1 MSEGKGSTTAEDV
14 VRQYAGENDTDV
26 VLYNGPIDDAG
37 FGKLVKVCCDQQ
49 HRAKKILLILL
60 TYGGEADAAYRSAR
74 FLQEHYEH
82 VTVFIPS
89 LCKSAG
95 TILAIGAHSILMS
108 EFGELGPLDVQIL
121 KPDDLERSSGATV
134 VSALKMLKEESFEL
148 FEEFMLKIKRR
159 SSGAVT
165 LRTCMDIAASVTVGI
180 FKEIS
185 SQIDPA
191 YLGEMN
197 RNLKIAYEYGRRL
210 ADIGQNIEIE
220 SIRQL
225 VYDYP
230 EHGFI
235 IDRNEASELFDSV
248 EEPGEIVLY
257 IWSLLGQRAIVPNLF
272 DHDIALLSA
281 LPTTQSDNEETA
293 HDSIASTHDTDAT
306 RTETADSETDS
317 TGSDRQ
323 IEETTQKDGSIVLD
337 YPSGKCPG

>member
-14 VRQYAGENDTDV
+14 ARQYVGENDTDV
-26 VLYNGPIDDAG
+26 VLYNGPIDDSG
-37 FGKLVKVCCDQQ
+37 FWKLVKVCYDQQ

-74 FLQEHYEH
+74 FLQERYEH
-82 VTVFIPS
+82 VTVFIPDR
-89 LCKSAG
+89 CKSAG

-108 EFGELGPLDVQIL
+108 EFGELGPLDVQII
-121 KPDDLERSSGATV
+121 KPDDLERNSGATV

-148 FEEFMLKIKRR
+148 FEEFMLQIKRR

-180 FKEIS
+180 FKEIY

-197 RNLKIAYEYGRRL
+197 RNLKIAYEYGCRL
-210 ADIGQNIEIE
+210 AGIGKNIKMEN
-220 SIRQL
+220 IRQL

-235 IDRNEASELFDSV
+235 IDRNEARELFDSV
-248 EEPGEIVLY
+248 EDPSNIVLC
-257 IWSLLGQRAIVPNLF
+257 IWDQLGRRALVPNRS

-281 LPTTQSDNEETA
+281 LPTTQSDNEETT
-293 HDSIASTHDTDAT
+293 HDSIASTHDTSAT
-306 RTETADSETDS
+306 RTETADSETDG

-323 IEETTQKDGSIVLD
+323 SGETSQKDESVVLD
-337 YPSGKCPG
+337 YPSGKGSG

>member
-1 MSEGKGSTTAEDV
+1 MSQGKESTTAEDV
-14 VRQYAGENDTDV
+14 ARQYVGENDTDV
-26 VLYNGPIDDAG
+26 VLYNGPIDDSG
-37 FGKLVKVCCDQQ
+37 FWRLVKVCYDQQ

-82 VTVFIPS
+82 VTVFIPDR
-89 LCKSAG
+89 CKSAG

-108 EFGELGPLDVQIL
+108 EFGELGPLDMQIF

-148 FEEFMLKIKRR
+148 FEEFMLQIKRR

-185 SQIDPA
+185 SQIDPT

-197 RNLKIAYEYGRRL
+197 RNLKIAYEYGLRL
-210 ADIGQNIEIE
+210 ADIGKNIEIG

-225 VYDYP
+225 VYNYP

-235 IDRNEASELFDSV
+235 IDRNEAGKLFESV
-248 EEPGEIVLY
+248 EEPGKMVHY
-257 IWSLLGQRAIVPNLF
+257 IWTLLGQRAMVPNRS

-281 LPTTQSDNEETA
+281 LPTTQSDNEETT
-293 HDSIASTHDTDAT
+293 HGSTASTHDTDAT
-306 RTETADSETDS
+306 RTETADSETDG

-323 IEETTQKDGSIVLD
+323 IEEISQKDGSVVLD

>member
-1 MSEGKGSTTAEDV
+1 MSEGKESTTAEDV
-14 VRQYAGENDTDV
+14 ARQYAGGNDTDV

-37 FGKLVKVCCDQQ
+37 FVRLVEVCGDQQ

-60 TYGGEADAAYRSAR
+60 TYGGKAEAAYRSAR
-74 FLQEHYEH
+74 FLQERYEH

-89 LCKSAG
+89 FCKSAG
-95 TILAIGAHSILMS
+95 TIIAIGAHSILMS

-121 KPDDLERSSGATV
+121 KPDELERSSGATV

-148 FEEFMLKIKRR
+148 FEEFMLQIKRR

-185 SQIDPA
+185 SQIDPT

-197 RNLKIAYEYGRRL
+197 RNLKVAYEYGCRLANIGKNIKIENIRRL
-210 ADIGQNIEIE
+210 
-220 SIRQL
+220 
-225 VYDYP
+225 VYNYP

-248 EEPGEIVLY
+248 KEPDETILY
-257 IWSLLGQRAIVPNLF
+257 ILALLDQRAIFPDPF

-281 LPTTQSDNEETA
+281 LQTTQSNNEETT
-293 HDSIASTHDTDAT
+293 HDSIRSTHDTDAT
-306 RTETADSETDS
+306 RTETADSEADGPS
-317 TGSDRQ
+317 SDRQ
-323 IEETTQKDGSIVLD
+323 IEEDSQKGESVGLD
-337 YPSGKCPG
+337 YPSGKCSS

>member
-1 MSEGKGSTTAEDV
+1 MSQGKESTTAEDV
-14 VRQYAGENDTDV
+14 ARQYVGENDTDV
-26 VLYNGPIDDAG
+26 VLYNGPIDDSG
-37 FGKLVKVCCDQQ
+37 FWRLVKVCYDQQ

-82 VTVFIPS
+82 VTVFIPDR
-89 LCKSAG
+89 CKSAG

-108 EFGELGPLDVQIL
+108 EFGELGPLDVQIF

-148 FEEFMLKIKRR
+148 FEEFMLQIKRR

-185 SQIDPA
+185 SQIDPT
-191 YLGEMN
+191 YLGEMS

-220 SIRQL
+220 KHSATCIQL
-225 VYDYP
+225 P
-230 EHGFI
+230 
-235 IDRNEASELFDSV
+235 
-248 EEPGEIVLY
+248 
-257 IWSLLGQRAIVPNLF
+257 
-272 DHDIALLSA
+272 
-281 LPTTQSDNEETA
+281 
-293 HDSIASTHDTDAT
+293 
-306 RTETADSETDS
+306 
-317 TGSDRQ
+317 
-323 IEETTQKDGSIVLD
+323 
-337 YPSGKCPG
+337 